1 MMGWRDETNL
11 KGLLA
16 FWVVIAIIFVVVLLW
31 PSTYLVSQVAS
42 SAIFSCNE
50 MTICLQAFS
59 FYGPM
64 LSSFDI
70 FQGGNFLT
78 TSSSTTT
85 RYVSHSSEI
94 IVLCSMKSS
103 SETRALIKEKVKLH
117 EMKNEKNYMG
127 FLIHKI

>member
-78 TSSSTTT
+78 TTTT
-85 RYVSHSSEI
+85 TTTIPLVV
-94 IVLCSMKSS
+94 VLQP
-103 SETRALIKEKVKLH
+103 ALLLTTIL
-117 EMKNEKNYMG
+117 
-127 FLIHKI
+127 L

>member
-78 TSSSTTT
+78 TTTIPLVPSIITTSTTT
-85 RYVSHSSEI
+85 
-94 IVLCSMKSS
+94 
-103 SETRALIKEKVKLH
+103 TT
-117 EMKNEKNYMG
+117 NYTAISWLLLGLM
-127 FLIHKI
+127 